1 MKFNRLFLALPVALT
16 LVNCNDSKM
25 NSGGD
30 ADLKTFKDS
39 VSYIIGANT
48 GAQFK
53 QALGDNPD
61 EFFDVDVYEQG
72 VRTALTD
79 SVEMPQEVMQQV
91 MQKFQTQLR
100 EKQQKEQEAKAAE
113 NKEKEEAF
121 LKENTT
127 KEGIQTTESGL
138 QYKVIEEGTGDSPS
152 ATDKVEV
159 NYEGKLLDGTVF
171 DSSYD
176 RGEPATFGV
185 NQVIKGWTEGLQL
198 MKEGAKYEFYIP
210 SDLAYGQRGSGAK
223 IGPGATLMFTV
234 ELIDVKDSE

>member
-25 NSGGD
+25 SSGGD
-30 ADLKTFKDS
+30 AELKTFKDS

-61 EFFDVDVYEQG
+61 EFFDMEIYMQG
-72 VRTALTD
+72 VETALTD
-79 SVEMPQEVMQQV
+79 SVEMPQADMRRIMNE
-91 MQKFQTQLR
+91 FQTKLR
-100 EKQQKEQEAKAAE
+100 AKQQEEQAAKAAA

-121 LKENTT
+121 LAENAE
-127 KEGIQTTESGL
+127 KEGVQTTESGL
-138 QYKVIEEGTGDSPS
+138 QYKVIQEGDGVSP
-152 ATDKVEV
+152 AETDQVQV

-171 DSSYD
+171 DSSYE
-176 RGEPATFGV
+176 RQQPATFGV
-185 NQVIKGWTEGLQL
+185 NQVISGWTEGLQL

-210 SDLAYGQRGSGAK
+210 ADLAYGQRGSGPK
-223 IGPGATLMFTV
+223 IGPGETLIFTV
-234 ELIDVKDSE
+234 ELLDVIDK